1 MVIFKQVSEG
11 TPYPDHEF
19 TITDWGNLPP
29 SQIELDKLTTT
40 KKSLDLE
47 TLLADDSTFFGDL
60 FSHVVKWQGEY
71 YLEDGLHRAVRSALQ
86 KRDSLHA
93 RILDLDESDPAELR
107 EQWRHS
113 RD

>member
-1 MVIFKQVSEG
+1 MIFKKVSDG

-29 SQIELDKLTTT
+29 SQIELAELTTT
-40 KKSLDLE
+40 KQSLDLQ

-60 FSHVVKWQGEY
+60 FSHVVKWNGDY

-86 KRDSLHA
+86 QRTLLHA

-107 EQWRHS
+107 RQWHENT
-113 RD
+113 DH